1 MTASRRQKIAL
12 IGNPNSGKSS
22 LFNQLTGLKQ
32 KIGNFPGVTVEKR
45 VGLTS
50 LPDGSTLEVI
60 DLPGVYSI
68 YPRSLDERIVSEV
81 LLDHHGPATPDKVV
95 VMADA
100 TNLKRGLLLL
110 TQIMDIGL
118 PVILALN
125 MMDLV
130 ARAGIAYDIQT
141 LSKKLRIPVIPINAR
156 MG

>member
-50 LPDGSTLEVI
+50 LPDGSTAEII

-68 YPRSLDERIVSEV
+68 YPRSLDERIVSEI
-81 LLDHHGPATPDKVV
+81 LLDHHGPMTPDKIVRSEEH
-95 VMADA
+95 
-100 TNLKRGLLLL
+100 TSELQSRENLVCRL
-110 TQIMDIGL
+110 
-118 PVILALN
+118 
-125 MMDLV
+125 
-130 ARAGIAYDIQT
+130 
-141 LSKKLRIPVIPINAR
+141 
-156 MG
+156 